1 MDVISRK
8 HWNSL
13 RSAADSGDANAQ
25 WEIGHCYEE
34 GVKDKSGRLL
44 ADANPDAAL
53 KWYRASASQGN
64 RQAQNSLGVIL
75 SSGGEISKDL
85 PGAIYWLKL
94 AIAQG
99 DSTAAFNLATIYRD
113 MGKPKLAFRWYQKSG
128 AMGDNDAN
136 LQIGL
141 CQLFGFGAR
150 QDFASALSSFE
161 RVITCDPTTCCQRS
175 IENARYWLSVLQ
187 LIRGPTTKGKLAR
200 VRSLLETANA
210 DNDHE
215 QANELL
221 NLIGKTRYQTAVT
234 QARQVK

>member
-1 MDVISRK
+1 M
-8 HWNSL
+8 
-13 RSAADSGDANAQ
+13 
-25 WEIGHCYEE
+25 
-34 GVKDKSGRLL
+34 KDKSGRLL
-44 ADANPDAAL
+44 AAANPEAAL

-161 RVITCDPTTCCQRS
+161 RVITCDPNTCCQRS
-175 IENARYWLSVLQ
+175 IENARYWLSVLH
-187 LIRGPTTKGKLAR
+187 LFRGPTTKANLAR
-200 VRSLLETANA
+200 VRLLLETANA
-210 DNDHE
+210 DDDHE

-221 NLIGKTRYQTAVT
+221 NLIGKTRYLTT
-234 QARQVK
+234 GKYRFTLI

>member
-1 MDVISRK
+1 MNIILRK

-25 WEIGHCYEE
+25 WELGYYYEE

-44 ADANPDAAL
+44 AAANPEAAIQ
-53 KWYRASASQGN
+53 WYQASASQGH

-75 SSGGEISKDL
+75 SSGGEIPIDL
-85 PGAIYWLKL
+85 PSAIYWSKL

-113 MGKPKLAFRWYQKSG
+113 MGKPRLAFRWYQKSG
-128 AMGDNDAN
+128 ALGDNDAN

-141 CQLFGFGAR
+141 CHLFGFGTR

-161 RVITCDPTTCCQRS
+161 RVITCDPTTCYQRS
-175 IENARYWLSVLQ
+175 TENARYWLSVLQ
-187 LIRGPTTKGKLAR
+187 LIRGPTTKGNLAR

-210 DNDHE
+210 DDDHE

-221 NLIGKTRYQTAVT
+221 NLIGKTRYQTAV
-234 QARQVK
+234 